1 MGLSERIIIFFLC
14 SGPHRPMDA
23 LPIWV
28 ANRRMSFATGNIA
41 RLKRRYQCL
50 AITVNLLTMPRAE
63 HRDSGM
69 SSSCVAHGTYR
80 RKLRAS
86 SRRCWMTRDLLS
98 RVIDVFLAKPRR
110 LVQTR
115 WPFRT
120 CRVTPQLVIH
130 RLLCE
135 WHNGPSEQNVMAHC
149 QFGVVI
155 VILATSAL
163 LNN

>member
-1 MGLSERIIIFFLC
+1 
-14 SGPHRPMDA
+14 MDA

-41 RLKRRYQCL
+41 RLKRRDQCL

-69 SSSCVAHGTYR
+69 SSRCVAHCTYR

-98 RVIDVFLAKPRR
+98 RVIDVCRTKPRR

-130 RLLCE
+130 RHWCRQAHT
-135 WHNGPSEQNVMAHC
+135 WPSSSLPRYLDMPNKTLPSQWSSVKRD
-149 QFGVVI
+149 
-155 VILATSAL
+155 
-163 LNN
+163 